1 MGHPVSP
8 FFRVSDHHRPDNERR
23 TPAENM
29 AIIKIYGGT
38 QFPRTALDPTPT
50 RILKNTGCAIIHYSY
65 VTFISL
71 LLKLRFLK
79 WPQTF
84 GVIFHLVWHYGL
96 FTNNAYKKRWVGKG
110 ALSLHLLMSTFHTFL
125 IFQINSENEYISRNL
140 SL

>member
-1 MGHPVSP
+1 MRHPVPP

-50 RILKNTGCAIIHYSY
+50 RILKNTGCAIIHYPY
-65 VTFISL
+65 VTCISL

-84 GVIFHLVWHYGL
+84 GVIFHLVWHQGL
-96 FTNNAYKKRWVGKG
+96 FTNNAYKKRWVGSPK
-110 ALSLHLLMSTFHTFL
+110 MSTFINVNKDKILSTFFSHVL
-125 IFQINSENEYISRNL
+125 Y
-140 SL
+140 

>member
-1 MGHPVSP
+1 MRHPVSP

-65 VTFISL
+65 VTFTSL
-71 LLKLRFLK
+71 LLKLRFLY
-79 WPQTF
+79 
-84 GVIFHLVWHYGL
+84 VI
-96 FTNNAYKKRWVGKG
+96 K
-110 ALSLHLLMSTFHTFL
+110 SLP
-125 IFQINSENEYISRNL
+125 
-140 SL
+140 

>member
-1 MGHPVSP
+1 MRHPVPP

-65 VTFISL
+65 VCKFYFFIIKAKISETTTKIWSYLPISL
-71 LLKLRFLK
+71 DIM
-79 WPQTF
+79 Q
-84 GVIFHLVWHYGL
+84 GL
-96 FTNNAYKKRWVGKG
+96 FTTFTRRDVQKNDKI
-110 ALSLHLLMSTFHTFL
+110 LSRQFVNESLLRLLKCKVSPYAP
-125 IFQINSENEYISRNL
+125 S
-140 SL
+140 

>member
-1 MGHPVSP
+1 MYLRHYNHFSLKFNQIIHFNTRHPVSP

-65 VTFISL
+65 VTL
-71 LLKLRFLK
+71 FL
-79 WPQTF
+79 
-84 GVIFHLVWHYGL
+84 Y
-96 FTNNAYKKRWVGKG
+96 YK
-110 ALSLHLLMSTFHTFL
+110 S
-125 IFQINSENEYISRNL
+125 
-140 SL
+140 

>member
-1 MGHPVSP
+1 MRHPVSP

-65 VTFISL
+65 VTFTS
-71 LLKLRFLK
+71 
-79 WPQTF
+79 
-84 GVIFHLVWHYGL
+84 
-96 FTNNAYKKRWVGKG
+96 FTPLIAKILSGKNARAWVSMDFK
-110 ALSLHLLMSTFHTFL
+110 
-125 IFQINSENEYISRNL
+125 
-140 SL
+140 